1 MTPQRTRH
9 PNKSYKTNRG
19 TQYTST
25 PPHQRTQH
33 TLPAIHITGQTIFS
47 TNFAILHSDEPH
59 LHQLNSEEHP
69 TWNQDRFVYTNTENT
84 VETPDSACITKFP
97 GRKLILREIQRF
109 YHLHAQTTSGEG
121 NHIVAP

>member
-84 VETPDSACITKFP
+84 VETPDSACIAAEKFT
-97 GRKLILREIQRF
+97 EIRSRGAKKQNLEEAEK
-109 YHLHAQTTSGEG
+109 HKTA
-121 NHIVAP
+121 